1 MAAHKALTLASQA
14 AGYRHGHGYGELGD
28 IGKSLN
34 DSSFRLFG
42 FRGSNRA
49 CDRGRRK
56 RVACNR
62 DVEDCV
68 LAVAIHQLAGN
79 RTRSDEFEN
88 EIEVFG

>member
-1 MAAHKALTLASQA
+1 MAAHKALTLAIQA
-14 AGYRHGHGYGELGD
+14 AGYRHRYGELGD

-49 CDRGRRK
+49 CDRERRK

-68 LAVAIHQLAGN
+68 LAVAIHQLADN
-79 RTRSDEFEN
+79 RTRPDEFEN